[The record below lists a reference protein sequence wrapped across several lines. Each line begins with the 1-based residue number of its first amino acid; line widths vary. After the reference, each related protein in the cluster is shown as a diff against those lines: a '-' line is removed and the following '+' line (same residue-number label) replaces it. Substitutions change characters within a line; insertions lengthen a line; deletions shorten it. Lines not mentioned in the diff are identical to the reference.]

1 MCTLKSELS
10 PPNFFRKTPD
20 FNSCPEYKLHKY
32 AFHHEA
38 DLELE
43 VASYQIT
50 VQVYFNA
57 VEIH

>member
-1 MCTLKSELS
+1 MRNLKSVLS
-10 PPNFFRKTPD
+10 PPSFFRKTPD
-20 FNSCPEYKLHKY
+20 FDSCPEYKLQKY
-32 AFHHEA
+32 VFHHEA

-43 VASYQIT
+43 VACYQIT